1 MLLELLQYLALVEH
15 WVVGQM
21 AAMGMEQ
28 AGTLLRFQNCGC
40 RFSDLFKTLK
50 RFFFEIKSGAKGQL
64 LSKSQSAKSLSANS
78 VFLNICQCSCTHFT
92 HNNKDPEQETL
103 VTAVVETVMDLH
115 WERMLK
121 ITTGLERSHLLPGLL
136 GPIKRFSG

>member
-50 RFFFEIKSGAKGQL
+50 RFFFEIKSRAKGQL
-64 LSKSQSAKSLSANS
+64 LSKSLSVNS
-78 VFLNICQCSCTHFT
+78 VFLKICQCSCTHFT
-92 HNNKDPEQETL
+92 HNNKDPE
-103 VTAVVETVMDLH
+103 
-115 WERMLK
+115 
-121 ITTGLERSHLLPGLL
+121 
-136 GPIKRFSG
+136 